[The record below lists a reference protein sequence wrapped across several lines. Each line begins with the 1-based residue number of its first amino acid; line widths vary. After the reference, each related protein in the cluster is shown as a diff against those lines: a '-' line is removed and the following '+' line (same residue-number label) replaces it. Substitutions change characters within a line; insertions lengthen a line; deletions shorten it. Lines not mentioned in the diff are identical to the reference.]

1 MQPSAGK
8 TVSLAKDRGRR
19 RRSLRETGVEWMVET
34 AQVMVTVVVVVV
46 VGARVEREVEA
57 AREWW

>member
-34 AQVMVTVVVVVV
+34 ARVMVTVVVVVV